1 MDMVAVDL
9 IQEPICI
16 SKGVLGRS
24 PGGKGAAADAGGGG
38 TMEAAGSGGTEGRAA
53 VARASGGGS
62 KGWEVSAVGGTN
74 SAVGQTETVNF
85 ESVA

>member
-1 MDMVAVDL
+1 V
-9 IQEPICI
+9 
-16 SKGVLGRS
+16 
-24 PGGKGAAADAGGGG
+24 DAGGGG
-38 TMEAAGSGGTEGRAA
+38 TMEAAGSGGTKGRAA

-85 ESVA
+85 ESVARLQHLSRQWQDWQGVPACTQWHLHILQVD